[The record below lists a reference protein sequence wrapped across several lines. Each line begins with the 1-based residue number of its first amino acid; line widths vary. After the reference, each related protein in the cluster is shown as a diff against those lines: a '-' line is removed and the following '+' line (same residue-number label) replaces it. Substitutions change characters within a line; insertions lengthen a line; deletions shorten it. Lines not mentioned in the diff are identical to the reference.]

1 LPFEQGKQPRT
12 GTIKGSGIGLS
23 VALECALLHGGTLE
37 LGSHSQAEVCFQL
50 QLPLQQTKGSNN
62 DNFTNPYTLDK
73 LNVDVSNSESMNNDI
88 KNLYPHIGIAGLKAY
103 EIDYNEY
110 FSILVYSK

>member
-88 KNLYPHIGIAGLKAY
+88 KKSVTTYWHSRIEGL
-103 EIDYNEY
+103 
-110 FSILVYSK
+110 